1 MLRKII
7 PFLILAFITVA
18 CSFLSPS
25 DQETTAVGYQMI
37 SVTELDAMMD
47 AEDFVLVN
55 VHIPL
60 EGNIPGTDLE
70 IPFNEIEDHIALLP
84 ENKDEKIIVY
94 CRSGGMGDT
103 ASEVLVDLG
112 YTDVSNLKGGYIAW
126 RATDLPF
133 EE

>member
-1 MLRKII
+1 
-7 PFLILAFITVA
+7 
-18 CSFLSPS
+18 
-25 DQETTAVGYQMI
+25 MI
-37 SVTELDAMMD
+37 SVTELDGMMD
-47 AEDFVLVN
+47 SEDFVFVN

-103 ASEVLVDLG
+103 VSQVLVDLG
-112 YTDVSNLKGGYIAW
+112 YTDVSNLEGGYIAW
-126 RATDLPF
+126 KAADLPF